1 MPIIRH
7 KSTIADQW
15 LQRRPIIRL
24 ALKSAHSIPIAGQKH
39 ALLARKVIFLPTPCP
54 RSRPNLFA
62 QPVAKS
68 QKHGLWVTD
77 KAYKQALARSAKYG
91 QARPNR
97 ATQYRTEPRAVCHVP
112 HTAYH
117 APLTLCSLCSDGIA
131 GGRRLCEQRPPLL
144 CAKNEN
150 WAIKN
155 RSHNQLLGNI
165 KHVLNWILKNTLQL
179 SS

>member
-97 ATQYRTEPRAVCHVP
+97 ATQYRTEPRAAYRAP
-112 HTAYH
+112 RTAY
-117 APLTLCSLCSDGIA
+117 ALLNSLCSDCID
-131 GGRRLCEQRPPLL
+131 GGRWLCEQRPHPL

-150 WAIKN
+150 WVIKN
-155 RSHNQLLGNI
+155 RSNNQPSRQYQTRLELNI
-165 KHVLNWILKNTLQL
+165 EEYSTT
-179 SS
+179 